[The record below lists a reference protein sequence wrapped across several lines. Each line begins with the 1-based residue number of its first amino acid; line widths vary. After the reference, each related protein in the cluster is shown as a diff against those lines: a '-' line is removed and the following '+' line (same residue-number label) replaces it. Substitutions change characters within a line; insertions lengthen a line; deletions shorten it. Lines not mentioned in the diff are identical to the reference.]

1 MSDIIRLL
9 PDHVANQIAAG
20 EVVQRPASVV
30 KELIEN
36 SVDAGATEIK
46 LILKEAGKTLIQ
58 VIDNGKGMS
67 DVDARMS
74 FERHA
79 TSKISKA
86 EDLFALSTKGFR
98 GEALA
103 SIAAIAHVE
112 LKTRQHDVEL
122 GTHIVIEGTKL
133 VSQEVAVTPAGTS
146 FSVKNLFFNIPA
158 RRNFL
163 KSDNV
168 ELRNIIDEF
177 ERIVLVHH
185 NIHFSLIHNGSEVF
199 NLLPTNARQRIVNVF
214 GTRTNEK
221 LVPIKE
227 NTEIVEVTGFVGKP
241 EFAKKSRGEQF
252 FFVNDRFVKS
262 GYLHHAIMAAYE
274 GLLKEG
280 THPSYFIYFNVPPDS
295 IDINIHPTKTE
306 VKFDDEQALY
316 SILRSIIKHSLGQFN
331 VAPVLDFQ
339 RDASLDT
346 PYDFE
351 GKEASTPTIEV
362 DRNFNPFHREISVNT
377 DKFEYNPFENN
388 AAMFIGSSDSSIEN
402 TRFID
407 ELENNE
413 TYVSMNPF
421 GDKIINKGNDIENNR
436 FIDVLESKSN
446 VSGDVSLG
454 ETLESK
460 SNDVDTFSL
469 GETLESKSNDVD
481 AFSLGETLES
491 KSNTASEEEYT
502 SSSFY
507 SDSDVLESKGNKSSR
522 ENFSDGMTFG
532 SKVNKK
538 SDVIESKA
546 NKSTYSKGS
555 YSSKGT
561 LSSKSNIEGWENLY
575 EGLRSSSEDLDVSGI
590 KLESDFVT
598 GNLFE
603 NKQEEATG
611 IKRFQINRKYI
622 VSPIKSGMVII
633 DQGRAHQ
640 RILYEKFM
648 ESIQNHTASSQQL
661 LFPLT
666 LYYSPYEVE
675 ILRELYPMLQQTG
688 FGFEHMTQEYVV
700 ISGLPVNISESEAS
714 IVLEDL
720 ISDFQDG
727 VPKTAM
733 GQSDRIA
740 KSLAHSLSVKT
751 GTVLNEEE
759 QESIVNSLFACKE
772 PSVSPF
778 MKPTFIT
785 MKVED
790 IEKKFAL

>member
-112 LKTRQHDVEL
+112 LKTRKHDTEL

-133 VSQEVAVTPAGTS
+133 ISQEVAVTPAGTS

-199 NLLPTNARQRIVNVF
+199 NLLPSNSRQRIVNVY

-227 NTEIVEVTGFVGKP
+227 NTEIVEVLGFVGKP

-362 DRNFNPFHREISVNT
+362 DRNFNPFHRELIIQT
-377 DKFEYNPFENN
+377 DKFEYNPFDNN
-388 AAMFIGSSDSSIEN
+388 AAMFLGNTDSNIEN
-402 TRFID
+402 NRFID
-407 ELENNE
+407 DLENKE
-413 TYVSMNPF
+413 SYVTMNPF
-421 GDKIINKGNDIENNR
+421 GDKITNNGNDIENTR
-436 FIDVLESKSN
+436 FIDVLESKGN
-446 VSGDVSLG
+446 VSENISFE

-460 SNDVDTFSL
+460 GNTSENISFD
-469 GETLESKSNDVD
+469 EALESKGN
-481 AFSLGETLES
+481 
-491 KSNTASEEEYT
+491 
-502 SSSFY
+502 SSSDYIEGFSTSA
-507 SDSDVLESKGNKSSR
+507 SDVEKEMSYGDVLESKGNAITR
-522 ENFSDGMTFG
+522 DDYADGMTLG
-532 SKVNKK
+532 SKVNRNT
-538 SDVIESKA
+538 DVIESKMS
-546 NKSTYSKGS
+546 KSSGG
-555 YSSKGT
+555 SSKSSPRGAV
-561 LSSKSNIEGWENLY
+561 SSKSNIEGWENLY
-575 EGLRSSSEDLDVSGI
+575 EGLRSTSEDLDVSGI

-603 NKQEEATG
+603 NKQGEITG
-611 IKRFQINRKYI
+611 VKRFQINRKYI

-688 FGFEHMTQEYVV
+688 FGFEHMTQDYVV

-759 QESIVNSLFACKE
+759 QENIVNSLFACKE

-785 MKVED
+785 MRVED